1 MDKRSAG
8 KGNSSIGKGIDMTIS
23 RIAHLAEP
31 ALTNQQ
37 LADLALTAWQSARRA
52 AQRGEIALAR
62 KYRAEGL
69 RLVSLIKEI

>member
-1 MDKRSAG
+1 
-8 KGNSSIGKGIDMTIS
+8 MTIS

-31 ALTNQQ
+31 PLTNQQ

-69 RLVSLIKEI
+69 RLVSLIREI

>member
-1 MDKRSAG
+1 MGIILG
-8 KGNSSIGKGIDMTIS
+8 KDFEMTIS
-23 RIAHLAEP
+23 KIAHMAEP

-69 RLVSLIKEI
+69 RLVSLIREI

>member
-1 MDKRSAG
+1 
-8 KGNSSIGKGIDMTIS
+8 MTIS

-37 LADLALTAWQSARRA
+37 LADLALTVWQSARRA

-69 RLVSLIKEI
+69 RLVSLIREI

>member
-1 MDKRSAG
+1 M
-8 KGNSSIGKGIDMTIS
+8 MIS

-37 LADLALTAWQSARRA
+37 LADLALTKWQSARRA

-69 RLVSLIKEI
+69 RLVSLIREI